1 MTTLRTHTYL
11 TLENRD
17 VVPPIRLVMLRLG
30 RTRKKGE
37 RMTRD
42 QLLEDLRWLAEG
54 NPRYAGTNEEGQ
66 QNIAIAHLMASDFL
80 LSYIN
85 DQEVT
90 GLLNKIRRGY
100 SS

>member
-1 MTTLRTHTYL
+1 
-11 TLENRD
+11 
-17 VVPPIRLVMLRLG
+17 
-30 RTRKKGE
+30 
-37 RMTRD
+37 MTRD

-54 NPRYAGTNEEGQ
+54 NPKYAGANEEDQ
-66 QNIAIAHLMASDFL
+66 QNVAVAQLMASDRL

-90 GLLNKIRRGY
+90 GLFNKSRRGY

>member
-1 MTTLRTHTYL
+1 MVL
-11 TLENRD
+11 
-17 VVPPIRLVMLRLG
+17 PIWLVMLRLG

-42 QLLEDLRWLAEG
+42 QLLKDLRWLAEG
-54 NPRYAGTNEEGQ
+54 NPKYAGTNEEGQ
-66 QNIAIAHLMASDFL
+66 QNVAVAHLMASDLL
-80 LSYIN
+80 LSYID

-90 GLLNKIRRGY
+90 GLFNKIRGGY

>member
-1 MTTLRTHTYL
+1 MAGNATIGG
-11 TLENRD
+11 E
-17 VVPPIRLVMLRLG
+17 PG
-30 RTRKKGE
+30 GEGE

-42 QLLEDLRWLAEG
+42 QLLKDLRWLAEG
-54 NPRYAGTNEEGQ
+54 NPKYAGTNEEGQ
-66 QNIAIAHLMASDFL
+66 QNVAVAHLMASDLL

-90 GLLNKIRRGY
+90 GLFNKIRGGY